1 MSQKANPTVIGL
13 FVLLGI
19 LLALGAGLVLTSGQ
33 WMKDTYPYVM
43 VFKGDVS
50 GLIPGAP
57 VQYQGVTVGTVA
69 SIQLVVDQEKDEAY
83 VPVVVHFDPNTITYT
98 GSAPKRKEIQREVE
112 EGLRAELQS
121 QSLVTGMK
129 KIMLVNRPGSPAV
142 FQDPGVDLPEIPTV
156 PNLSQA
162 LAQELAD
169 MPFRDIVQSTHAVLG
184 NLENLTGSIMEAETT
199 NTTRETLQSVR
210 DLSNSLDKELP
221 RLLSGLDSNSK
232 AFLELQT
239 TLNDTLSELHTSLDR
254 NSAERVQLRTTLSTL
269 SEAASQ
275 ARLLFDYLERH
286 PESILT
292 GKPQP

>member
-1 MSQKANPTVIGL
+1 VIGL
-13 FVLLGI
+13 FVFLGI
-19 LLALGAGLVLTSGQ
+19 VLALGAGLVLTSGQ
-33 WMKDTYPYVM
+33 WMKETYPYVM

-57 VQYQGVTVGTVA
+57 VQYQGVTVGTVE

-83 VPVVVHFDPNTITYT
+83 VPVIVHFDPAKITYI
-98 GSAPKRKEIQREVE
+98 GSAPPRKEIQREVE

-129 KIMLVNRPGSPAV
+129 KIMLVNRPDSPAV
-142 FQDPGVDLPEIPTV
+142 LQNPGMDLPEIPTV
-156 PNLSQA
+156 PNLGQA
-162 LAQELAD
+162 LAQELAG
-169 MPFRDIVQSTHAVLG
+169 MPFRDIVQNTHAILG
-184 NLENLTGSIMEAETT
+184 NLEDMSRNIVEADTT
-199 NTTRETLQSVR
+199 TTTRETLEALR
-210 DLSNSLDKELP
+210 DLSLSLEKELP
-221 RLLSGLDSNSK
+221 RLLGGLDSNSK

-239 TLNDTLSELHTSLDR
+239 SLNETLTELRTTLDR
-254 NSAERVQLRTTLSTL
+254 NSAERVQFRTTMSTL
-269 SEAASQ
+269 SEAAAQ